1 MLSGFVEDAQSK
13 SSCILASFD
22 ASSHVALEE
31 KKCRICCY
39 KQGSNCNIWVFLG
52 TSEANLLNKDDFMHM
67 WLTADT
73 ECHSALLYSFT
84 ERKENYGV

>member
-1 MLSGFVEDAQSK
+1 MLSGFVEDAQSN
-13 SSCILASFD
+13 SSCILAY
-22 ASSHVALEE
+22 ASSHVALKE
-31 KKCRICCY
+31 KKCRTCY
-39 KQGSNCNIWVFLG
+39 KQGSNCNTWVFLG

-73 ECHSALLYSFT
+73 ECYRALLYSFT

>member
-1 MLSGFVEDAQSK
+1 MNAKLLKMLIKEKLHTSM
-13 SSCILASFD
+13 IY
-22 ASSHVALEE
+22 ASSHVE

-39 KQGSNCNIWVFLG
+39 KQGSNCNTWVFLG
-52 TSEANLLNKDDFMHM
+52 TSEANLLNKDDFMHTR
-67 WLTADT
+67 LTADT